1 MLSKTDYLKHYID
14 CECTI
19 EDPKN
24 LRIGDIMEVSLYKKK
39 VLIDILPDDVW
50 VDAKYVRPKLKTF
63 SDLDQDDLNT
73 LLNNIIVNTVKQKA
87 EDFNVHQRTE
97 NFILLHSEKF
107 NISIRRDWGML
118 LTGVDGSIASTI
130 DNTATI
136 IFLLCKMK
144 YDVADMFQ

>member
-1 MLSKTDYLKHYID
+1 MLNKIDYLKHYIG
-14 CECTI
+14 CECSI
-19 EDPKN
+19 EDPSN
-24 LRIGDIMEVSLYKKK
+24 LKSGVIYEVSNFTQK
-39 VLIDILPDDVW
+39 VLIKKDTKKW
-50 VDAKYVRPKLKTF
+50 VDARFVKPKLKTF
-63 SDLDQDDLNT
+63 SDLDQDDLNS

-87 EDFNVHQRTE
+87 SDFNVHQRTE

-136 IFLLCKMK
+136 VFLLCEMK

>member
-1 MLSKTDYLKHYID
+1 MLNKIDYLSYYIG
-14 CECTI
+14 CECAI
-19 EDPKN
+19 EDPLN
-24 LRIGDIMEVSLYKKK
+24 LRSGTILDLDYLGKE
-39 VLIDILPDDVW
+39 VLIQNEPIRW
-50 VDAKYVRPKLKTF
+50 VDAKFVKPNLKTF

-73 LLNNIIVNTVKQKA
+73 LINNIIVNTVKQKA
-87 EDFNVHQRTE
+87 ENFNVHQRTD

-107 NISIRRDWGML
+107 NISIRRNWGML

-144 YDVADMFQ
+144 YDVAEMFQ